1 MLFRSIQNAELVI
14 DDDKTILDYITEYQS
29 RAKSDQFCNF
39 ARNLGINETALK
51 KFMSLHVTEEDI
63 NAFGR
68 YDKLVEQVN
77 IDVAKEYFEKAEKTE
92 IPKRKVRS
100 KLDKL
105 LREFILS
112 GGFEISTNE

>member
-1 MLFRSIQNAELVI
+1 MGIEKTAELIREKVGNNKVMVTFDI
-14 DDDKTILDYITEYQS
+14 DFVDPAFAPGTGTPVSCGFTS
-29 RAKSDQFCNF
+29 RQ
-39 ARNLGINETALK
+39 AL
-51 KFMSLHVTEEDI
+51 E
-63 NAFGR
+63 
-68 YDKLVEQVN
+68 LVEQVN

>member
-1 MLFRSIQNAELVI
+1 MFLLYFDCFV
-14 DDDKTILDYITEYQS
+14 
-29 RAKSDQFCNF
+29 CV
-39 ARNLGINETALK
+39 
-51 KFMSLHVTEEDI
+51 KFYYTGLEEDI

>member
-1 MLFRSIQNAELVI
+1 MRSVRSSKWI
-14 DDDKTILDYITEYQS
+14 DRLCKTVFICSAYAVEAAVEMQGAPGQKSRGDDEHDRVHLKQRDAQE
-29 RAKSDQFCNF
+29 RAGKVHQ
-39 ARNLGINETALK
+39 A
-51 KFMSLHVTEEDI
+51 
-63 NAFGR
+63 
-68 YDKLVEQVN
+68 
-77 IDVAKEYFEKAEKTE
+77 EKAEKTE

>member
-1 MLFRSIQNAELVI
+1 
-14 DDDKTILDYITEYQS
+14 
-29 RAKSDQFCNF
+29 
-39 ARNLGINETALK
+39 
-51 KFMSLHVTEEDI
+51 MSLHVTEEDI

-112 GGFEISTNE
+112 GGFEISTNDSFLAPVFLLTLMKGDKGVDVAEIVSDFLLL